1 MSIGWQLEHVLAVL
15 LVYHLL
21 RILWSQRPSSAQ
33 TQKKKGPPRQWRPK
47 TPRDCPACQ
56 EGVKLTLCRVKRQV
70 TPWSQV
76 KSRRGK
82 KKTIPT
88 QGYACPNPDC
98 HHYGI
103 TDATIHALVGNGKDG
118 QNHDILNCVYGCW
131 PRGWMY
137 RFWSGLQ
144 DMWMRR

>member
-1 MSIGWQLEHVLAVL
+1 MSLGWPLEHVLVVL

-98 HHYGI
+98 RYCGI
-103 TDATIHALVGNGKDG
+103 TDAAIHARWGTAKATRTMTSNT
-118 QNHDILNCVYGCW
+118 
-131 PRGWMY
+131 
-137 RFWSGLQ
+137 SGARPATVPSAP
-144 DMWMRR
+144 DATPHSTI